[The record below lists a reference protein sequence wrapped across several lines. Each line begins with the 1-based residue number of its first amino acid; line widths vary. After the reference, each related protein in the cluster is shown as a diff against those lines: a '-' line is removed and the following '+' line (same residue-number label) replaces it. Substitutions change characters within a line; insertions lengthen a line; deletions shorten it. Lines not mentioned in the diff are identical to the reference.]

1 MTKNIDKDLY
11 VVYDCFNKGSISC
24 SFWEKWLKEFCFFF
38 EKLSPT
44 SKNFPVDADPG
55 LLALA
60 YAVSIA
66 EERHPA
72 ANEFEEKEK
81 LVNHLINSKFSRC
94 EVVKREISNYFSRC
108 EVEKRE
114 TRS

>member
-1 MTKNIDKDLY
+1 MCPYGHIYTFVIYVNLY

-24 SFWEKWLKEFCFFF
+24 SSREEWLKEFCFFF

-44 SKNFPVDADPG
+44 SKKIAFFTVQIDFPVDADPG

-81 LVNHLINSKFSRC
+81 LVNHLINSKF
-94 EVVKREISNYFSRC
+94 
-108 EVEKRE
+108 
-114 TRS
+114 

>member
-1 MTKNIDKDLY
+1 M
-11 VVYDCFNKGSISC
+11 FNKYKQRQRI
-24 SFWEKWLKEFCFFF
+24 L
-38 EKLSPT
+38 T
-44 SKNFPVDADPG
+44 NADPG

-72 ANEFEEKEK
+72 GNEFEEK
-81 LVNHLINSKFSRC
+81 LVNHSINSKFSR
-94 EVVKREISNYFSRC
+94 S

-114 TRS
+114 TRN

>member
-1 MTKNIDKDLY
+1 MIAFFTVQID
-11 VVYDCFNKGSISC
+11 
-24 SFWEKWLKEFCFFF
+24 
-38 EKLSPT
+38 
-44 SKNFPVDADPG
+44 FPVDADPG

-94 EVVKREISNYFSRC
+94 EVVKREKNSFSRFR
-108 EVEKRE
+108 VF
-114 TRS
+114 